1 MDIKIPK
8 KWFQPSKWF
17 NHGTDFHIDNK
28 NTKKLI
34 KRLKS
39 RYGSTTLTPDLPI
52 ENLSNMIIGIVTL
65 GIVFMVGSSILSTM
79 KETIETDAS
88 YNATSEIASSVLNS
102 MSILTPMLLIIMM
115 LGTGVL
121 LWIQR
126 VSVAMFF
133 VALFSLS
140 LFLTILGAPAG
151 LVFMMSVLM
160 CAFYAWWYFTIDD
173 DV

>member
-39 RYGSTTLTPDLPI
+39 RYGSTTLTPELPI

-88 YNATSEIASSVLNS
+88 YNATSEITSSLLNS
-102 MSILTPMLLIIMM
+102 MSIFTPILLIIMI

-126 VSVAMFF
+126 VSIATFLI
-133 VALFSLS
+133 ALLGLS

-151 LVFMMSVLM
+151 LVVMTSILM
-160 CAFYAWWYFTIDD
+160 CMFYAFLYFRIDD
-173 DV
+173 DI